1 MNALEQKMKLKK
13 KILKFY
19 KKTIFKF
26 KKKINLNKKILE
38 LVSLNE
44 LFNYFETDKGSA
56 VKNPYSKCAD
66 KSHQNLIGHGY
77 AKFYEFH
84 LNYLRN
90 KRIKI
95 LEIGTW
101 KGASIASFYYYFN
114 KAIIFCLDRNYKF
127 QFKSSRINFF
137 YCNTRNAND
146 LKNFDN
152 LLIDKKS
159 ETFDIIIDDASHIY
173 SDMLTN
179 FKNFFKKVKSGGFYI
194 IEDFNHY
201 KYHTHLDDS
210 SSISLNI
217 EEILENLKTKQIF
230 KSDTLDID
238 FQNYCCDNILEVS
251 MHKGIQDD
259 SYIAFIKKK

>member
-1 MNALEQKMKLKK
+1 MKK
-13 KILKFY
+13 KILKLY
-19 KKTIFKF
+19 KELVFKF
-26 KKKINLNKKILE
+26 KKKINLDLKE
-38 LVSLNE
+38 LDISSLNE

-127 QFKSSRINFF
+127 QFKSNRINFF
-137 YCNTRNAND
+137 YCDTRNDND
-146 LKNFDN
+146 LKKFEN
-152 LLIDKKS
+152 LLINKKS
-159 ETFDIIIDDASHIY
+159 ETFDVIIDDASHIY

-179 FKNFFKKVKSGGFYI
+179 FKKFFKKVNPGGFYI

-201 KYHTHLDDS
+201 KYYSHLDDS
-210 SSISLNI
+210 SSVSLKI
-217 EEILENLKTKQIF
+217 EEILEHLKTKIIF
-230 KSDTLDID
+230 KSNILDEN
-238 FQNYCCDNILEVS
+238 FQNYCFDNISELS
-251 MHKGIQDD
+251 IHKGIQDN

>member
-1 MNALEQKMKLKK
+1 MKK
-13 KILKFY
+13 KILKLY
-19 KKTIFKF
+19 KQLIFKF
-26 KKKINLNKKILE
+26 KNKINLDLKKLDF
-38 LVSLNE
+38 LSLNE
-44 LFNYFETDKGSA
+44 LFNYFQTDKGSA
-56 VKNPYSKCAD
+56 VNNPYSKSED
-66 KSHQNLIGHGY
+66 KSYQNLIGHGY

-84 LNYLRN
+84 LSYLRN
-90 KRIKI
+90 EEIKL

-101 KGASIASFYYYFN
+101 KGASIASFYYYFK

-127 QFKSSRINFF
+127 QFKSDRINFF
-137 YCNTRNAND
+137 YCDTRNIND
-146 LKNFDN
+146 IKKFEN
-152 LLIDKKS
+152 LLINKRS

-173 SDMLTN
+173 SEILGN
-179 FKNFFKKVKSGGFYI
+179 FKKFFKKVKPGGFYI

-201 KYHTHLDDS
+201 KYHTHLDDP

-259 SYIAFIKKK
+259 SYIAVIKKK

>member
-1 MNALEQKMKLKK
+1 MKK
-13 KILKFY
+13 KILKLY
-19 KKTIFKF
+19 KELIFKF
-26 KKKINLNKKILE
+26 KRKINLDLKKLDIS
-38 LVSLNE
+38 SLNE

-56 VKNPYSKCAD
+56 VKNPYSKSVD
-66 KSHQNLIGHGY
+66 KLRQNLIGHGY

-84 LNYLRN
+84 LSYLRN
-90 KRIKI
+90 KEIKL

-101 KGASIASFYYYFN
+101 TGASVASFYYYFR

-127 QFKSSRINFF
+127 QFKSIRINFF

-201 KYHTHLDDS
+201 KYYSHLDDS
-210 SSISLNI
+210 SSISLKI
-217 EEILENLKTKQIF
+217 EEILEHFKNKQIF
-230 KSDTLDID
+230 RSDILDEN
-238 FQNYCCDNILEVS
+238 FQYYCFNNISEVS

-259 SYIAFIKKK
+259 SYITFIKKK